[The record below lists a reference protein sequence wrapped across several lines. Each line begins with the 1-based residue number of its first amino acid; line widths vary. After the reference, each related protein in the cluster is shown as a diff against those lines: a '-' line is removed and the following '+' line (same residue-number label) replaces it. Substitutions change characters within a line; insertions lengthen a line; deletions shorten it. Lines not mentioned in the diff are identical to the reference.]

1 MQRGIALGV
10 PAFTV
15 AVGAGLCH
23 EFYRVAHAPLPR
35 FEDND
40 PSGVYGSGDGPPVR
54 VDVLGD
60 SSVTAPGLDHGQLSW
75 VALACDSMNARV
87 DLRSRARG
95 GSRVADVL
103 ESQIDGVLEDPPEV
117 AIVSVGANDV
127 LHGTPARSYRR
138 DLVECLDSLRSV
150 CDVVTLGVGDL
161 SVIPRLS
168 YTLRLLVARRS
179 ATFDRLHEDICSD
192 LRRVTRVSVRELAD
206 PFFAGGPPELFTADL
221 FHPNEVGHRI
231 WAACFERSLRVVLEG
246 PESCAR
252 NHGTERTWCRSTGSA
267 AAVLGETGV
276 IDLRTVG
283 C

>member
-87 DLRSRARG
+87 ELRSRARG

-179 ATFDRLHEDICSD
+179 ATFDRLHEDICSISGAPPGCRSESLPIL
-192 LRRVTRVSVRELAD
+192 LRRRPTGTLHRRSVPPQR
-206 PFFAGGPPELFTADL
+206 GGPQDLGSLFRTESSSSSRGTRIVCPEPWGRA
-221 FHPNEVGHRI
+221 H
-231 WAACFERSLRVVLEG
+231 VVSFNG
-246 PESCAR
+246 FS
-252 NHGTERTWCRSTGSA
+252 
-267 AAVLGETGV
+267 
-276 IDLRTVG
+276 
-283 C
+283 